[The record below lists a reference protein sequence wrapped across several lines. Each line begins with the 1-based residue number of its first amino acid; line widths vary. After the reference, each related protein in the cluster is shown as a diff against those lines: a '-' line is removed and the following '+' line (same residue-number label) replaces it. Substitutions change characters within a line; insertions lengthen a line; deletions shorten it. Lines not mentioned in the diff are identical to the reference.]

1 MNLDRRRLG
10 GECWEAVYP
19 LARESLAVYKDKMAV
34 VGREDVHR
42 GITGLIASR
51 LTGVLKAPAIVAS
64 FQADGTVVG
73 SIRSAR
79 GFVVSSFLEACADL
93 FIDYG
98 GHDAAAGFSLK
109 AADWPEFEARSRA
122 YAEALELTDE
132 EESIAVDAELPRD
145 YVKPELAALAERFEP
160 YGEDNGPLVFLSRDV
175 PIADAQIVGKKEQNH
190 LKLTLDFGAYKWPA
204 LLWDGAQRLGR
215 DFSFDSGTKRGDRID
230 LVYKV
235 TINRW
240 NGMEQ
245 PQLEVFD
252 ARKAVSEGQAAYA
265 AEPAP

>member
-1 MNLDRRRLG
+1 MLFR
-10 GECWEAVYP
+10 
-19 LARESLAVYKDKMAV
+19 S
-34 VGREDVHR
+34 
-42 GITGLIASR
+42 
-51 LTGVLKAPAIVAS
+51 AIVAS
-64 FQADGTVVG
+64 FQSDGTVVG

-79 GFVVSSFLEACADL
+79 GFAVSSFLEACADL

-122 YAEALELTDE
+122 YSEALDLTDE
-132 EESIAVDAELPRD
+132 EESIAVDAELPHD

-160 YGEDNGPLVFLSRDV
+160 YGEDNGPLVFLARDV
-175 PIADAQIVGKKEQNH
+175 PIADAQIVGKKEANH
-190 LKLTLDFGAYKWPA
+190 LKLTLDFGAFKWPA

-215 DFSFDSGTKRGDRID
+215 DFDFDSTSKKGDHLD
-230 LVYKV
+230 LVFKV

-252 ARKAVSEGQAAYA
+252 ARKTGAKDQ
-265 AEPAP
+265 